1 MVTTAMI
8 RSLSVVVSVLKK
20 LCGVLFRTL
29 ATKAPLTPCLQGPRQ
44 PSGCLFLPAG
54 SDNFAARSQ
63 CLHEVDTLLPQRII
77 PLRWFFQTEDSLST
91 TSPQPHCLNRHNRL
105 NHIMQPKLS
114 TAKRERTS
122 QMLVS
127 GRHCAHES
135 VSFPLRI
142 SRLPTPHLPPHH
154 FPHPFFASYSVLP
167 TGHGLCR
174 PCFRQT

>member
-8 RSLSVVVSVLKK
+8 RSLSFILSFGFQ

-29 ATKAPLTPCLQGPRQ
+29 ATKAPLTPCFQGPRQ

-63 CLHEVDTLLPQRII
+63 CLHEVDTLLSQRII

-91 TSPQPHCLNRHNRL
+91 TSPQPLCINRHKRL

-114 TAKRERTS
+114 TAKGERTPET
-122 QMLVS
+122 LLS
-127 GRHCAHES
+127 GGHCAHELCT
-135 VSFPLRI
+135 FLLRI
-142 SRLPTPHLPPHH
+142 CRLPTPHLPPHC
-154 FPHPFFASYSVLP
+154 FPHPSFASYSVLP
-167 TGHGLCR
+167 TGHGLRR
-174 PCFRQT
+174 PCLGQT